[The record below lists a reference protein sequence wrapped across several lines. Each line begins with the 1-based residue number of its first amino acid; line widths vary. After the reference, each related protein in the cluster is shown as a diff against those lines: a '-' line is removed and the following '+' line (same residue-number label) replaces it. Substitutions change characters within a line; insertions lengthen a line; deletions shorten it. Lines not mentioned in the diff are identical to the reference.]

1 MKSYGGLF
9 DEIVSVPNLERAATA
24 AAKGKRNSPEVARF
38 LGQADEELP
47 QLSAELVTGEY
58 TPRPYRQFR
67 IRDPKPRTISCAD
80 FRDRVIHHAVCDVI
94 GPLIERRFIYDSY
107 ACRTGKGAHRA
118 AARAQAMARRHC
130 YFLKLDVAGFFDS
143 VDHEILLA
151 LLAHTFREKR
161 LLVLM
166 EVIIR
171 SAPPGARAGKG
182 LPIGN
187 LTSQW
192 FANLYLDGLDHYVKE
207 EMRMPGY
214 IRYMDDMLVFGDS
227 KAGLW
232 RTHDAIRDNLD
243 RHRALYLKKTATV
256 LAPVTEGI
264 PFLGLRIFPGRWRLQ
279 RQRFLR
285 TRRRMRGQERSF
297 LAGELAPEQLV
308 LSARAAQGI
317 LSWFGIKGVLPKG
330 LEA

>member
-1 MKSYGGLF
+1 MKSFRGLF
-9 DEIVSVPNLERAATA
+9 EEIASVRNLERAASA
-24 AAKGKRNSPEVARF
+24 AAKGKRKNPEVARF
-38 LGQADEELP
+38 LRQANEELP
-47 QLSAELVTGEY
+47 RLSAKLTGGRY
-58 TPRPYRQFR
+58 VPRSYRQFR

-80 FRDRVIHHAVCDVI
+80 FRDRVVHHAVCDVI
-94 GPLIERRFIYDSY
+94 GPLLERRFIFDSY

-118 AARAQAMARRHC
+118 AARAQTMARRHR

-151 LLAHTFREKR
+151 LLAHTFREER
-161 LLVLM
+161 LRTLL
-166 EVIIR
+166 EVIVR
-171 SAPPGARAGKG
+171 SSPPGAREGRG

-214 IRYMDDMLVFGDS
+214 IRYMDDMLILSNS

-232 RTHDAIRDNLD
+232 VAHDAIHDYLERN
-243 RHRALYLKKTATV
+243 RALSLKKTATV
-256 LAPVTEGI
+256 LAPVTEGM

-285 TRRRMRGQERSF
+285 TRRRMRGRERSF
-297 LAGELAPEQLV
+297 LAGHMTAEQLA
-308 LSARAAQGI
+308 LSAGAAQGI

>member
-1 MKSYGGLF
+1 M
-9 DEIVSVPNLERAATA
+9 
-24 AAKGKRNSPEVARF
+24 
-38 LGQADEELP
+38 
-47 QLSAELVTGEY
+47 
-58 TPRPYRQFR
+58 
-67 IRDPKPRTISCAD
+67 
-80 FRDRVIHHAVCDVI
+80 CDVI

-118 AARAQAMARRHC
+118 AARAQAMARHHC

-214 IRYMDDMLVFGDS
+214 LSERNILTSPCSVARGTRSL
-227 KAGLW
+227 
-232 RTHDAIRDNLD
+232 RE
-243 RHRALYLKKTATV
+243 AL
-256 LAPVTEGI
+256 
-264 PFLGLRIFPGRWRLQ
+264 
-279 RQRFLR
+279 
-285 TRRRMRGQERSF
+285 
-297 LAGELAPEQLV
+297 EQMN
-308 LSARAAQGI
+308 
-317 LSWFGIKGVLPKG
+317 
-330 LEA
+330 

>member
-1 MKSYGGLF
+1 VKSYGGLF
-9 DEIVSVPNLERAATA
+9 DEIVSVPNLELAATA
-24 AAKGKRNSPEVARF
+24 AAKGKRDHPEVARF
-38 LGQADEELP
+38 LCQADEELL
-47 QLSAELVTGEY
+47 QLSAELVTGDY
-58 TPRPYRQFR
+58 APRPYRQFR

-80 FRDRVIHHAVCDVI
+80 FRDRVVHHAVCDVI

-118 AARAQAMARRHC
+118 VARAQTMARRHC

-143 VDHEILLA
+143 VYHEILLA

-161 LLVLM
+161 LLALL
-166 EVIIR
+166 EVIVR
-171 SAPPGARAGKG
+171 SSPPGARAGKG

-192 FANLYLDGLDHYVKE
+192 FANLYLDDLDHFVKE
-207 EMRMPGY
+207 KLRVPGY
-214 IRYMDDMLVFGDS
+214 IRYMDDMLVFSDS

-232 RTHDAIRDNLD
+232 AAHDTIRDNLD
-243 RHRALYLKKTATV
+243 RNRALHLKKAATV

-285 TRRRMRGQERSF
+285 TRRRMRERERAF
-297 LAGELAPEQLV
+297 LAGN
-308 LSARAAQGI
+308 LSAEHLALSAGAAQGI